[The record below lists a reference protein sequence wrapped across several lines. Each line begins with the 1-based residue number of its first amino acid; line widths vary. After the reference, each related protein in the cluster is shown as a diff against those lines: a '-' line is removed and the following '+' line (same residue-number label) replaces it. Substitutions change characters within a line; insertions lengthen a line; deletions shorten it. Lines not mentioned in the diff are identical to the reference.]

1 MYSLKLIGSIFL
13 MIGYAGYGG
22 FYNNGSVSYILKI
35 LWGAVLVSGII
46 MVWITTK
53 DYYNEESSK
62 SIVILDILMVFSI
75 FILPNIIKSIIV
87 SHIVSL
93 IFILILN
100 FKYWRVRWK

>member
-46 MVWITTK
+46 MVWITLK
-53 DYYNEESSK
+53 DYYN
-62 SIVILDILMVFSI
+62 
-75 FILPNIIKSIIV
+75 
-87 SHIVSL
+87 
-93 IFILILN
+93 
-100 FKYWRVRWK
+100 